1 MADTERVWLVYREY
15 TDKGMLDLT
24 YATEDGERVLHRQR
38 SLNAGDPTA
47 AVEAEPGE
55 LEPADAEEQEPYRD
69 EVERMREQYEPGDIV

>member
-15 TDKGMLDLT
+15 TDKGMLDLV

-47 AVEAEPGE
+47 AVDADPDE
-55 LEPADAEEQEPYRD
+55 LEPADTDEQEPYRD